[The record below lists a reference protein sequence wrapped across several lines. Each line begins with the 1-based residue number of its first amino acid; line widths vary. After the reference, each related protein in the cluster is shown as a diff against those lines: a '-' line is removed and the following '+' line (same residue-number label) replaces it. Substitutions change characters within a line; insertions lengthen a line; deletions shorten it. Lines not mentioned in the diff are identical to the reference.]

1 MLTVIPPK
9 STGDIYIG
17 AASGHKPAKVITAN
31 GIESMRYNRIGEN
44 NDDFYTCYLG
54 DTTGTKVKYEKPTI
68 AITSNSDISS
78 WDTDADIVIDNST
91 GKAYCADKAKETYT
105 QMVVKNP
112 HPIEATCML
121 DEAGCITTD
130 SSKAKSILY
139 QEVKD
144 SKIVTR
150 QEPVS
155 DSDGQIAE
163 LWRLIE
169 EIDKGIRE
177 RELM

>member
-17 AASGHKPAKVITAN
+17 AASGYKPAKIIAVN
-31 GIESMRYNRIGEN
+31 GIESTHYNRVNEN
-44 NDDFYTCYLG
+44 
-54 DTTGTKVKYEKPTI
+54 PSI

-91 GKAYCADKAKETYT
+91 GKTYCADKAKETYT
-105 QMVVKNP
+105 QIVTKNP

-139 QEVKD
+139 QKVKD
-144 SKIVTR
+144 GQIITR
-150 QEPVS
+150 QGPVS
-155 DSDGQIAE
+155 DMDREIAKLRLEENNKFSYWACSVDGAYYT
-163 LWRLIE
+163 W
-169 EIDKGIRE
+169 EI
-177 RELM
+177 

>member
-1 MLTVIPPK
+1 MLTIIPPK
-9 STGDIYIG
+9 
-17 AASGHKPAKVITAN
+17 N
-31 GIESMRYNRIGEN
+31 
-44 NDDFYTCYLG
+44 
-54 DTTGTKVKYEKPTI
+54 PTI
-68 AITSNSDISS
+68 AITSNNDISS
-78 WDTDADIVIDNST
+78 WNTDADIVINTNT
-91 GKAYCADKAKETYT
+91 GKTYCADKVKETYT

-144 SKIVTR
+144 GKIVTR

-155 DSDGQIAE
+155 DTDREIAE

-169 EIDKGIRE
+169 EIDKEIRG
-177 RELM
+177 RELIWQRINKELDYVDTRLAENNKSSYWTYTVNGNYCTWEK